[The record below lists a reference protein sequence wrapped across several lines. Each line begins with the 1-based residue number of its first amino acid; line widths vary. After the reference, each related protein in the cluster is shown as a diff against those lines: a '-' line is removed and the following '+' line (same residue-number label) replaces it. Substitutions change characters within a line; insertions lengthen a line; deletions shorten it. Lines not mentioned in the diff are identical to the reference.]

1 MNTAIKI
8 PATAH
13 EFQSLLIELTGQY
26 GWAWELTSI
35 AETGSRYYE
44 LTRVGVDSAYNEYN
58 EYPVGDE
65 SFQTVKL
72 RYSDHPT
79 AHCSE
84 DISICPTP
92 SPDDHTMGDLISLLE
107 SPFKPD

>member
-1 MNTAIKI
+1 MNTAIKL
-8 PATAH
+8 PTTGH
-13 EFQSLLIELTGQY
+13 EFQSLLIELTDQY
-26 GWAWELTSI
+26 GWVWELTSI

-58 EYPVGDE
+58 EYPADDE
-65 SFQTVKL
+65 SFQTLNL

-84 DISICPTP
+84 DISLCPDP
-92 SPDDHTMGDLISLLE
+92 SPDDYTLDDLIIILQSK
-107 SPFKPD
+107 FKPD